1 MDEQH
6 AGCAA
11 VAVVAAPLAVPVEEM
26 DPVARLDDDHEAVGL
41 GRGIRRW
48 DGLHRP

>member
-1 MDEQH
+1 
-6 AGCAA
+6 
-11 VAVVAAPLAVPVEEM
+11 M
-26 DPVARLDDDHEAVGL
+26 DPIARLDDDDEAVRL